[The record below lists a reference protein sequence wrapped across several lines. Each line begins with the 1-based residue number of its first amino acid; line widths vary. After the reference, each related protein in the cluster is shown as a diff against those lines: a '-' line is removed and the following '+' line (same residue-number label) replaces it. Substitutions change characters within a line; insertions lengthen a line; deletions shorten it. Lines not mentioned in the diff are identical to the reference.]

1 MSVIAR
7 YTWIALAAAL
17 LVTRVG
23 LAAHEVDLKNHKAGE
38 NCEFCVH
45 AGALKHS
52 AAAPAPVAFAADLQ
66 VAVFLP
72 FAPSFAPAPV
82 IGVRARGP
90 PVAVS
95 IV

>member
-1 MSVIAR
+1 MSVTAR

-23 LAAHEVDLKNHKAGE
+23 LAAHELDFKNHKSGE
-38 NCEFCVH
+38 SCEYCVH

-52 AAAPAPVAFAADLQ
+52 AAAPAPVAFAAELL
-66 VAVFLP
+66 VASFLP
-72 FAPSFAPAPV
+72 FSPSLAPAPV

-90 PVAVS
+90 PVAV
-95 IV
+95 